1 MKMGAFDVLPGT
13 GGGEEQLLR
22 AVREALHAVT
32 EREEVSAPG
41 AQSARERL
49 AALSPREREVLS
61 RLLTGLSSKLIAK
74 ELGLSPRTIE
84 VHRSN
89 IKDKLQV
96 GTMSEAMALAAS
108 AGMA

>member
-1 MKMGAFDVLPGT
+1 M
-13 GGGEEQLLR
+13 
-22 AVREALHAVT
+22 
-32 EREEVSAPG
+32 
-41 AQSARERL
+41 
-49 AALSPREREVLS
+49 LS

-84 VHRSN
+84 VHRAN

-108 AGMA
+108 GGMA